1 MKETLMVLILGV
13 FIAGCIPPEA
23 EPISTRTAPDEPEVT
38 TPPDENE
45 GVLYTTTCEQVV
57 CYDESMLPEPGEL
70 LHESESS
77 LSGLD
82 VKRCFFSCIPT
93 DEGFESITRTWE
105 KGPLIGEECWQLSA
119 TSVSEDSDCF

>member
-1 MKETLMVLILGV
+1 MCSVHSLSD
-13 FIAGCIPPEA
+13 IATKKSSAITGYK
-23 EPISTRTAPDEPEVT
+23 T
-38 TPPDENE
+38 
-45 GVLYTTTCEQVV
+45 
-57 CYDESMLPEPGEL
+57 
-70 LHESESS
+70 ESESS